1 MAATAS
7 AAALAEWE
15 TDMGL
20 LGDSWDDPK
29 TQAALNL
36 AAGLLSGGNFG
47 QALGKGLAGYQQ
59 SIAADREKQLHDLQ
73 MQSMKEQVA
82 ANARK
87 NQILNG
93 LLGGMAGGSDGGI
106 TPMQALAA
114 KLPTDASAGDQ
125 GQMTWPPQPAAAR
138 AGQVGPTVERAA
150 LIGQTAPGLKP
161 AGGGIMENMTPN
173 TLAALKLGAGIDLA
187 DIYKL
192 QQPNWQNSNGNW
204 INTNDPNF
212 RGGFHPGLSVS
223 QDGTATLTTIDQNGM
238 PRISAPPGAVDTKTA
253 YLRAAKQVEDQF
265 APPSQTIETPD
276 GRKYLATPAQARQ
289 MATGGAPAPAVTP
302 GRPNGYA
309 GGSKASATQG
319 QVEILTG
326 ELKKAQAAGR
336 TEDVASITREL
347 SRLGVMPASAQATVR
362 PSAPGIEVM
371 SDAGKKSALLPSEA
385 QGDINKT
392 WLQNSYTPVVNAGNA
407 ANDML
412 TSITAARL
420 PLNNLKTGWG
430 TEAKGYAASVLTGL
444 GIGGPNAKMYA
455 SNVQQFQNAAMGQ
468 LKSSLDAAKGPQT
481 EGDAQ
486 RASQLFAKLGNTPEA
501 NAFILDLAQ
510 AKAERD
516 AIRAKF
522 YNAALPTAKAKGNLQ
537 EVDSE
542 WSQRMPSIMDM
553 PSMRKYKG
561 AQ

>member
-47 QALGKGLAGYQQ
+47 QALGRGLAGYQQ

-150 LIGQTAPGLKP
+150 LIGQTAPGAKP

-204 INTNDPNF
+204 INTNDPRF
-212 RGGFHPGLSVS
+212 RGGFQSGLTVS
-223 QDGTATLTTIDQNGM
+223 QDGTATLTTIGPEDGL

-253 YLRAAKQVEDQF
+253 YLRAAEQVKDQY
-265 APPSQTIETPD
+265 APPNQTIELPN
-276 GRKYLATPAQARQ
+276 GQKFLATPAQARQ

-302 GRPNGYA
+302 GRPTNGYA

-319 QVEILTG
+319 QVEILTT
-326 ELKKAQAAGR
+326 ELRRAQAAGR
-336 TEDVASITREL
+336 TEDVAAITREL
-347 SRLGVMPASAQATVR
+347 SRLGVMPASAQATVQ

-371 SDAGKKSALLPSEA
+371 GDAGRAKAVKLAEADAARQSGDTDKQTQFTIFKRQLEKAGTLLNSGPTASGVGAAVDTALGLFGKTTPSANLAAELDTTSKWLTQNVPKAPGQQTDFELKQYQEA
-385 QGDINKT
+385 
-392 WLQNSYTPVVNAGNA
+392 AGNVGDRTKPIEQRLASLRA
-407 ANDML
+407 AQQMIQIWEDRAKTGGAVPAQSPSAQPKMFDML
-412 TSITAARL
+412 
-420 PLNNLKTGWG
+420 P
-430 TEAKGYAASVLTGL
+430 AASQFAGKRMQA
-444 GIGGPNAKMYA
+444 PNGTIYRSDGTKW
-455 SNVQQFQNAAMGQ
+455 VQE
-468 LKSSLDAAKGPQT
+468 K
-481 EGDAQ
+481 
-486 RASQLFAKLGNTPEA
+486 
-501 NAFILDLAQ
+501 
-510 AKAERD
+510 
-516 AIRAKF
+516 
-522 YNAALPTAKAKGNLQ
+522 
-537 EVDSE
+537 
-542 WSQRMPSIMDM
+542 
-553 PSMRKYKG
+553 
-561 AQ
+561 

>member
-1 MAATAS
+1 MVATAS
-7 AAALAEWE
+7 VAVLAEWE

-47 QALGKGLAGYQQ
+47 QALGRGLAGYQQ

-150 LIGQTAPGLKP
+150 LIGQTAPGAKP

-204 INTNDPNF
+204 INTNDPRF
-212 RGGFHPGLSVS
+212 RGGFQSGLTVS
-223 QDGTATLTTIDQNGM
+223 QDGTATLTTIGPDGL

-253 YLRAAKQVEDQF
+253 YLRAAEQVKDQY
-265 APPSQTIETPD
+265 APPNQTIELPN
-276 GRKYLATPAQARQ
+276 GQKFLATPAQARQ
-289 MATGGAPAPAVTP
+289 MATGGAPAPAFTP
-302 GRPNGYA
+302 GRPTNGYA

-326 ELKKAQAAGR
+326 ELNKARAAGR
-336 TEDVASITREL
+336 TEDVAAITREL
-347 SRLGVMPASAQATVR
+347 SRLGVMPASAQATVQ

-371 SDAGKKSALLPSEA
+371 SDAGRTKAVKIAEADAARQSGSTDKQTQFADFKNQLAFAKGLLDKGPTSSGIGALYDSAMGVLGKSTESADVAA
-385 QGDINKT
+385 QLSTVGK
-392 WLQNSYTPVVNAGNA
+392 WLTQNIPKAPGSQTDFELRQYQDAAGNIGDNTRPLSQRKKA
-407 ANDML
+407 LETVQNLIDMWE
-412 TSITAARL
+412 SRVRGGTAAAAQTPPATTRT
-420 PLNNLKTGWG
+420 PTMRYNPKTGKLE
-430 TEAKGYAASVLTGL
+430 T
-444 GIGGPNAKMYA
+444 IGGN
-455 SNVQQFQNAAMGQ
+455 
-468 LKSSLDAAKGPQT
+468 
-481 EGDAQ
+481 
-486 RASQLFAKLGNTPEA
+486 
-501 NAFILDLAQ
+501 
-510 AKAERD
+510 
-516 AIRAKF
+516 
-522 YNAALPTAKAKGNLQ
+522 
-537 EVDSE
+537 
-542 WSQRMPSIMDM
+542 
-553 PSMRKYKG
+553 
-561 AQ
+561 

>member
-1 MAATAS
+1 M
-7 AAALAEWE
+7 
-15 TDMGL
+15 MGL

-73 MQSMKEQVA
+73 MQSMKEQAA

-87 NQILNG
+87 NKILNG

-150 LIGQTAPGLKP
+150 LIGQTAPGAKP

-204 INTNDPNF
+204 INTNDPRF
-212 RGGFHPGLSVS
+212 RGGFQSGLTVS
-223 QDGTATLTTIDQNGM
+223 QDGTATLTTIGPDGL

-253 YLRAAKQVEDQF
+253 YLRAAEQVKDQF
-265 APPSQTIETPD
+265 APPSQTIELPN
-276 GRKYLATPAQARQ
+276 GQKFLATPAQARQ
-289 MATGGAPAPAVTP
+289 MATGGAPAPSVTP
-302 GRPNGYA
+302 GRPSGYA
-309 GGSKASATQG
+309 GGSKAAATQD
-319 QVEILTG
+319 QVQILTG
-326 ELKKAQAAGR
+326 ELNKARAAGR

-347 SRLGVMPASAQATVR
+347 SRLGVMPASAQATVQ

-371 SDAGKKSALLPSEA
+371 SDAGRTKAVKIAEADAARQSGNTDKQTQFADFKNQLAFAKGLLDKGPTSSGIGALYDSAMGMFGQSTDSADAAA
-385 QGDINKT
+385 QLSTAGK
-392 WLQNSYTPVVNAGNA
+392 WLTQNIPKAPGAQTDFELRQYQDAAGNIGDNTRPLSQRKKA
-407 ANDML
+407 LETVQNLIDMWE
-412 TSITAARL
+412 SRVKAGGTAPAQSPSAQPRTFDIL
-420 PLNNLKTGWG
+420 P
-430 TEAKGYAASVLTGL
+430 AASQFAGKRMQA
-444 GIGGPNAKMYA
+444 PNGTIYRSDGTKW
-455 SNVQQFQNAAMGQ
+455 VQE
-468 LKSSLDAAKGPQT
+468 K
-481 EGDAQ
+481 
-486 RASQLFAKLGNTPEA
+486 
-501 NAFILDLAQ
+501 
-510 AKAERD
+510 
-516 AIRAKF
+516 
-522 YNAALPTAKAKGNLQ
+522 
-537 EVDSE
+537 
-542 WSQRMPSIMDM
+542 
-553 PSMRKYKG
+553 
-561 AQ
+561 